1 MTCTAMMAPPGSTVR
16 LVTNGTVLAAVTVIV
31 AESPSASE
39 PDEGETV
46 RLPGRPGGTT
56 MV

>member
-1 MTCTAMMAPPGSTVR
+1 MMAPPGYTVR

-39 PDEGETV
+39 PDEGETA
-46 RLPGRPGGTT
+46 RLPGRPGGTA